1 MKLKNVNLE
10 WYAFRYEWNEH
21 KLVFV
26 NVLQGW
32 EEDIYKKVK
41 KGAKDKW
48 KPVTDYTS
56 FKEWLRGEF
65 MYYYWS
71 KAEHECLI
79 GDLFSS
85 GYNCEDYP
93 HFKIKTADGIELD
106 LIETKHYLEL
116 QKKQEKVEKHDIY
129 WQLEPNLDRIC
140 EYIITEMKIE
150 WK

>member
-1 MKLKNVNLE
+1 MKLKNVKLE

-26 NVLQGW
+26 NVLKGW

-41 KGAKDKW
+41 KGAKDNW
-48 KPVTDYTS
+48 KPVTDYAS
-56 FKEWLRGEF
+56 FKEWLKGEF

-79 GDLFSS
+79 A
-85 GYNCEDYP
+85 NWCTNPEP
-93 HFKIKTADGIELD
+93 T
-106 LIETKHYLEL
+106 
-116 QKKQEKVEKHDIY
+116 QEKHDIY

-140 EYIITEMKIE
+140 EYIIREMKIE